1 VYYGRG
7 GCRSTDASVAAL
19 RYTAGARSLGDPL
32 RAAVTIGLFIA
43 LAAAPASAWAAPP
56 EDARPPIEGAVG
68 AGIATALVPLV
79 IGSVVLAQNDALDRP
94 QGPFYLIDAGLALA
108 PLVAHGIVG
117 EWKRGL
123 VFSAASSAAALGTTL
138 MLEYNPDLIQHGEA
152 ATRVPF
158 GVMFSLAIFTSGVGI
173 ADTFF
178 AADRAAS
185 ASTRAR
191 THIYPMAGRGTAGL
205 VWGGTF

>member
-1 VYYGRG
+1 M
-7 GCRSTDASVAAL
+7 
-19 RYTAGARSLGDPL
+19 GDPL
-32 RAAVTIGLFIA
+32 RAAVTIGLFLF
-43 LAAAPASAWAAPP
+43 LAAAPAFASAATP
-56 EDARPPIEGAVG
+56 EDTRPPIEGAVG

-123 VFSAASSAAALGTTL
+123 AFTAVSSAAALGTQL
-138 MLEYNPDLIQHGEA
+138 MLEFNPDLIQNGEA
-152 ATRVPF
+152 ITRVPF

-185 ASTRAR
+185 ASTRA
-191 THIYPMAGRGTAGL
+191 HIYPMAGRGTAGL
-205 VWGGTF
+205 VLGGTF